1 MDPITI
7 AALIGG
13 GVSLVGNLV
22 SQAKAKRESA
32 RQAEKAQAALDAQMQ
47 GAERDYIREYNT
59 DALDRSDVAQ
69 IKRVAGQQAEKAAE
83 MDAARGVVAGATPE
97 AQAAK
102 AAARGANYADM
113 LSRIGAQGQ
122 RAKDIALA
130 RYDANRARNAYQ
142 TSALA
147 TSLAQSHAISADNAA
162 RGAGSSATTIA
173 NTLINAEMGGGL
185 RSGGTQPLPQQPQVQ
200 PQTIAPTFNN
210 VQPSLFVGGE
220 YKQDPTKRK

>member
-102 AAARGANYADM
+102 AAARGANY
-113 LSRIGAQGQ
+113 GAQGQ

-130 RYDANRARNAYQ
+130 RFDANRARNAYQ

-200 PQTIAPTFNN
+200 PQTIAPT
-210 VQPSLFVGGE
+210 LFAEE

>member
-59 DALDRSDVAQ
+59 DALDRPDVAQ

-113 LSRIGAQGQ
+113 LSKIGAQGQ

-130 RYDANRARNAYQ
+130 RFDANRARNAYQ

-185 RSGGTQPLPQQPQVQ
+185 RSGTQPQIQ
-200 PQTIAPTFNN
+200 PQTIAPSFDS
-210 VQPSLFVGGE
+210 VQPSLFVEGE

>member
-22 SQAKAKRESA
+22 NQAKAKRESA

-173 NTLINAEMGGGL
+173 NPLINAEMGGGL

>member
-13 GVSLVGNLV
+13 GVSLIGNLV

-69 IKRVAGQQAEKAAE
+69 VKRVAGQQAEKAAE

-142 TSALA
+142 ASALA

-185 RSGGTQPLPQQPQVQ
+185 RSGGTQPLPQVQ

-210 VQPSLFVGGE
+210 VQPSLFLGGE

>member
-22 SQAKAKRESA
+22 SQARAKQESA
-32 RQAEKAQAALDAQMQ
+32 RQADKAQAALDAQMQ

-69 IKRVAGQQAEKAAE
+69 VKRVAGQQAAKAAE

-147 TSLAQSHAISADNAA
+147 NSLAQSHAISADNAA

-173 NTLINAEMGGGL
+173 NTLINAEMGGLL
-185 RSGGTQPLPQQPQVQ
+185 RSGGTQPQLPRA
-200 PQTIAPTFNN
+200 QTIAPTFNN

>member
-13 GVSLVGNLV
+13 GVGLVGNLV
-22 SQAKAKRESA
+22 SQAKAKQESA
-32 RQAEKAQAALDAQMQ
+32 RQADKAQAALDAQMQ

-69 IKRVAGQQAEKAAE
+69 VKRVAGQQAAKAAE

-113 LSRIGAQGQ
+113 LSKIGAQGQ

-162 RGAGSSATTIA
+162 RGVGSSATTIA
-173 NTLINAEMGGGL
+173 NTLINAEMGRGL
-185 RSGGTQPLPQQPQVQ
+185 RSGATQQAK
-200 PQTIAPTFNN
+200 TIAPAFNN
-210 VQPSLFVGGE
+210 VLPTVLSSGE

>member
-13 GVSLVGNLV
+13 GVSLIGNLV